1 MAAISVGSLAVMTLW
16 GWTIVWKSFELPV
29 GVSVIFLGLGWAST
43 GRSPALA
50 RTGYAVACM
59 LLMSHA
65 AVTLS
70 YVVGS
75 WGGPFRDDV
84 LRRADAQLGFS
95 WTAWRMWLGSHP
107 TLNALLSWIY
117 PQVILATTAVTLVV
131 AMERD
136 ARPYL
141 RAIAIAFGFTVA
153 GMLLVPA
160 AGNDLADPSVAIRL
174 ALEAGTFRT
183 YDVAQTTGLV
193 TMPSFHA
200 VLAVLCALAC
210 WPLRWLRWPAAVY
223 SVLMLV
229 ATVKSGGHYLV
240 DVLIGMVV
248 AFVSAWLA
256 RMPAVRGPCDRTL
269 ACSQSAG

>member
-1 MAAISVGSLAVMTLW
+1 MTLW
-16 GWTIVWKSFELPV
+16 GWTIVWRSFELPI
-29 GVSVIFLGLGWAST
+29 GASVIFLALGWAST

-50 RTGYAVACM
+50 RTGYAVACI
-59 LLMSHA
+59 LVMSHV

-70 YVVGS
+70 YVVGT
-75 WGGPFRDDV
+75 WGGPFRDDA

-95 WTAWRMWLGSHP
+95 WTTWRMWLIGHP
-107 TLNALLSWIY
+107 LLNALLSWIY
-117 PQVILATTAVTLVV
+117 PQIILATIAVTLLV

-136 ARPYL
+136 ARPFL
-141 RAIAIAFGFTVA
+141 RAIAVAFGFTVA

-160 AGNDLADPSVAIRL
+160 AGNDLTDPSVAIRL

-183 YDVAQTTGLV
+183 YDVAQATGLV

-210 WPLRWLRWPAAVY
+210 WPLRWLRWPAALY
-223 SVLMLV
+223 SVVMLV

-240 DVLIGMVV
+240 DVLAGVVV
-248 AFVSAWLA
+248 AFVSAWIA
-256 RMPAVRGPCDRTL
+256 RMPAVREPMTL
-269 ACSQSAG
+269 